1 MSLRQTVRLEIAD
14 GTEPEPRQVEVTY
27 DGRDLRAWEV
37 AFGKSALTEDVSI
50 SLLTWCGWH
59 AAKRQ
64 GLLNGNAETFKAF
77 DDICT
82 DVSGVRDTARPTKA
96 APTPKAASGA

>member
-1 MSLRQTVRLEIAD
+1 MSLRQTVRLEIDD
-14 GTEPEPRQVEVTY
+14 GTSPPNEVTVTY

-37 AFGKSALTEDVSI
+37 AFGSSALTEDVSV
-50 SLLTWCGWH
+50 SMLTWCGWH

-64 GLLNGNAETFKAF
+64 GLLNGNANTYKAF

-82 DVSGVRDTARPTKA
+82 NVAGVRDDPPIPEPA
-96 APTPKAASGA
+96 TPPEA